1 MRTSDH
7 RWFHPVGWNIL
18 AVGMSVLALSLVHF
32 NERALVSAASARTTG
47 SAAPAANAAD
57 PAAFQQLLH
66 EYRTGRSEDAITG
79 LAGWPVD
86 ELAAVTEAS
95 SPRLSSSDRMAAA
108 ILEAEVAKALLAVHR
123 QKDSFVVIKGAQTLV
138 HAVARAPFGEKLGE
152 EPKRSWYYAVASTL
166 VGFYERT
173 EASALLE
180 VGLKEFPNDPLL
192 ITARGTVSAR
202 HWDVVGFSN
211 AHSLRWAEVLM
222 DWKAKAIADYKRALE
237 LRPDLVVAKLRLG
250 QMYVEAGRE
259 REAGPWLQTID
270 IAAAT
275 INEQYFA
282 HLLLGRIA
290 AKEHRLEAT
299 GAEYRKAYT
308 IGRYQAACIAVSQL
322 QETLDQHQQ
331 PAEMT
336 GDCLEESERED
347 PWIYWRTKA
356 DPDALPH
363 LRAEARGE

>member
-1 MRTSDH
+1 MKTSK
-7 RWFHPVGWNIL
+7 RRPYRLVGRNIL
-18 AVGMSVLALSLVHF
+18 AVFMSLLGLSVAPLNGGALAIV
-32 NERALVSAASARTTG
+32 
-47 SAAPAANAAD
+47 PAAVD

-66 EYRTGRSEDAITG
+66 EYRTGRSEDAITE

-95 SPRLSSSDRMAAA
+95 SPQLSSSDRMAAA
-108 ILEAEVAKALLAVHR
+108 VLEAEVAKALLAVHR
-123 QKDSFVVIKGAQTLV
+123 QKDAFVVIKSAQTLV

-166 VGFYERT
+166 VGFYWTT

-180 VGLKEFPNDPLL
+180 VGLKEFQNDPLL
-192 ITARGTVSAR
+192 ITARGTISER
-202 HWDVVGFSN
+202 RWDVISFGN
-211 AHSLRWAEVLM
+211 GHSMSRTEALM
-222 DWKAKAIADYKRALE
+222 DWEAKAIADYERALQ
-237 LRPDLVVAKLRLG
+237 LRPDLMVARLRMGQLRLD
-250 QMYVEAGRE
+250 AGHE
-259 REAGPWLQTID
+259 RDAGSWLQ
-270 IAAAT
+270 AVAT
-275 INEQYFA
+275 GQATDNEQYFA

-290 AKEHRLEAT
+290 AKAHRLEEA
-299 GAEYRKAYT
+299 GAEYLKAYT

-336 GDCLEESERED
+336 DDCLEESERED